1 MIGRIFDQVP
11 FPGWALEHA
20 AITETSLMM
29 YVAPELVR
37 QDLIADVGKTDP
49 GFCYRYPID
58 KDSIPSN
65 GVLATA
71 RSSSAQKGQWI
82 LGDVVSDISDFIRRE
97 FC

>member
-1 MIGRIFDQVP
+1 M
-11 FPGWALEHA
+11 
-20 AITETSLMM
+20 
-29 YVAPELVR
+29 
-37 QDLIADVGKTDP
+37 GKTDP

-82 LGDVVSDISDFIRRE
+82 VEDVVSNISDFIRRE